1 MKKPVDDYIVEY
13 PENESESE
21 SSYYGDCE
29 TNNYSCNARNYAGN
43 GNGNSW

>member
-1 MKKPVDDYIVEY
+1 MKKPIDDYVIEY
-13 PENESESE
+13 PVEENT
-21 SSYYGDCE
+21 SYYGDCE